1 MSEAGKIPARRDVA
15 PEDTWALE
23 DLYADAQAWEA
34 DCEKARQA
42 AQEAAAMQGRLS
54 ESADNLLRFCRLEE
68 RLSCLLSDICGYAA
82 RYHDQD
88 VAEAF
93 GVSMSAK
100 ASRLRVEC
108 GSLTSF
114 FDPEILA
121 VPEETM
127 KRFYEENSGL
137 LVYRRR
143 LEELRRRKEHV
154 LSPELEKL
162 LTDSVEMAQAPY
174 TVFSALND
182 ADLRFEPVTNAA
194 GETLEVTNGTFLTL
208 LQSPERQVRRDAFLS
223 LYQGYERVI
232 HASAALLNAQVNQM
246 KFYAKSCKYASTL
259 EASLDADNV
268 PVSVYRNLIDAV
280 HADIGYLHRY
290 MRLRKKR
297 MGVGEL
303 HMYDLYTPLVP
314 EADVKVPYEKA
325 KEEVLAAMSVLGE
338 TYTDILREGFSNRWI
353 DVYENRGKRSG
364 AYSAGQRVHPYVL
377 LNYKDTLDSMFTL
390 AHEMGHALH
399 SWFSHKNQPHV
410 DSDYVIFVAEVASTC
425 NEALLMRYLL
435 KKTQD
440 KRTRAYLINYF
451 LEQFRTTLYRQTMF
465 AEFEMQINA
474 ASERGECL
482 TVELLNQMY
491 RELNLFYY
499 GPEVTVDPQIDME
512 WARIPHFYYDF
523 YVFQYATGFSAAM
536 ALAERILEQGEPAV
550 KDYLAFLSGGC
561 SRDPISLLIGA
572 GVDMRTAAPVHEALS
587 LFGRLL
593 DEMEALTEM

>member
-1 MSEAGKIPARRDVA
+1 MGEGGKIPARRDVA

-23 DLYADAQAWEA
+23 DLYADVQDWEA
-34 DCEKARQA
+34 DCEKARQTA
-42 AQEAAAMQGRLS
+42 KEAAAMRGRLA
-54 ESADNLLRFCRLEE
+54 ESADNLLRFCRLDEQ
-68 RLSCLLSDICGYAA
+68 LSCLLGDVCGYAA

-88 VAEAF
+88 VAEAS

-100 ASRLRVEC
+100 ASRLRMEC
-108 GSLTSF
+108 GSLTAF

-121 VPEETM
+121 VPEETLQ
-127 KRFYEENSGL
+127 RFYEEKEEL
-137 LVYRRR
+137 LLYRRM
-143 LEELRRRKEHV
+143 LEELRRRKDHV

-162 LTDSVEMAQAPY
+162 LTDAVEMAQAPY

-182 ADLRFEPVTNAA
+182 ADLRFKPVVNAA
-194 GETLEVTNGTFLTL
+194 GESLEVTNGSFLSL
-208 LQSPERQVRRDAFLS
+208 LQSQERQVRRDAFLS
-223 LYQGYERVI
+223 LYEGYEKVI
-232 HASAALLNAQVNQM
+232 HTSAALLNAQVNQM
-246 KFYAKSCKYASTL
+246 KFYASSCKYASTM
-259 EASLDADNV
+259 EASLDAGNV
-268 PVSVYRNLIDAV
+268 PVSVYQNLIEAV

-290 MRLRKKR
+290 MKLRKKQ
-297 MGVGEL
+297 MGVEKL
-303 HMYDLYTPLVP
+303 HMYDLYSPLVP
-314 EADVKVPYEKA
+314 EADVKIPYAKA
-325 KEEVLAAMSVLGE
+325 KEEVLEAMSVLGE
-338 TYTDILREGFSNRWI
+338 DYTDILREGFSNRWI

-399 SWFSHKNQPHV
+399 SWFSHKNQPYV

-425 NEALLMRYLL
+425 NESLLMQHLL
-435 KKTQD
+435 KKTED

-465 AEFEMQINA
+465 AEFEMKINA

-499 GPEVTVDPQIDME
+499 GPEVTADPQIDME

-536 ALAERILEQGEPAV
+536 ALSRRILEQGEPAV

-561 SRDPISLLIGA
+561 SRDPISLLLGA
-572 GVDMRTAAPVHEALS
+572 GVDMRTAAPVHEALT
-587 LFGRLL
+587 LFGTLL
-593 DEMEALTEM
+593 DEMEALTEQ